1 MKRILLVGG
10 GTGGHF
16 HPLIA
21 VAQHIRLHTEISN
34 EIELYYIGPEPYN
47 QATLTELGITYI
59 YCPAGKK
66 RRYFSLKNYLDY
78 FTTLYSIFV
87 AIGKLYALYPDVVF
101 SKGGYTS
108 VPVTLA
114 AWFLRIPV
122 VVHESDSRPGLANK
136 LAGRFARYIAISFP
150 EVAEY
155 FPANKTALTGVPLRT
170 EFLVSVQ
177 NPAEQLGLPTDKPI
191 LFVTGGS
198 LGAERLNLLILQSLD
213 ELLPHFTILHQTGV
227 TAEADVRATA
237 IPLIKDSSLL
247 SRYYVKGSLTSSEMN
262 LAQTAATLIISR
274 AGAGSIF
281 EIAHKQ
287 RPSILIPI
295 PESISHDQRTN
306 AYSYARTGAAH
317 VLEEGNLTDGL
328 LSTEILNILNNRDQ
342 YSRMASAAGSFIT
355 GDAAEKIVAILVEIA
370 NEHA

>member
-21 VAQHIRLHTEISN
+21 VAQHIRLHSEISN
-34 EIELYYIGPEPYN
+34 EIELYYMGPDPYK
-47 QATLTELGITYI
+47 QADLDAYQITYI

-66 RRYFSLKNYLDY
+66 RRYFSLQNYLDY
-78 FTTLYSIFV
+78 FTTFYGIFV
-87 AIGKLYALYPDVVF
+87 AIGKLYSLYPDVIF

-122 VVHESDSRPGLANK
+122 VVHESDSRPGIANK
-136 LAGRFARYIAISFP
+136 IAGRFARYIAISFP
-150 EVAEY
+150 EVAEF
-155 FPANKTALTGVPLRT
+155 FPPEKTALTGVPLRT
-170 EFLVSVQ
+170 EITMAVDR
-177 NPAEQLGLPTDKPI
+177 PAEQLGLPTDKPL

-198 LGAERLNLLILQSLD
+198 LGAERLNMLILQSLD
-213 ELLPHFTILHQTGV
+213 ELLPHFTILHQTGSD
-227 TAEADVRATA
+227 AEERVRATA
-237 IPLIKDSSLL
+237 IPLIKDETLL
-247 SRYYVKGSLTSSEMN
+247 GRYFVKGSLTNTEMN
-262 LAQTAATLIISR
+262 LAQSAATLVISR

-281 EIAHKQ
+281 EIAYKQ

-295 PESISHDQRTN
+295 PESVSHDQRTN

-328 LSTEILNILNNRDQ
+328 LTTEILNILNNREH
-342 YSRMASAAGSFIT
+342 YASMATAAGAFIK
-355 GDAAEKIVAILVEIA
+355 GDAAEKIVAIIVEIA